1 MILWSTI
8 ERKYAIFG
16 STKWGKLNFPLLLEK
31 KNVEI
36 GLHIAVFSV
45 VFFISEKRMPLIGYG
60 VEIKRKRFLF
70 DLIERD
76 FFEGFNF
83 EDFNQESFYVL

>member
-1 MILWSTI
+1 
-8 ERKYAIFG
+8 
-16 STKWGKLNFPLLLEK
+16 
-31 KNVEI
+31 
-36 GLHIAVFSV
+36 
-45 VFFISEKRMPLIGYG
+45 MPLIGYG

-70 DLIERD
+70 DLIEMD